1 MSEEA
6 VTLVPA
12 ANNEPAPRTPKTA
25 APKPKSEAKAAQK
38 RPKPGAKARTRKA
51 RAYPAYSF
59 EQSLPLIDAI
69 WKFGAGE
76 PIRRLTLLKEM
87 DKSPT
92 SSIVQNLITNSAKYG
107 LTTGSYIAEWL
118 TPTDE
123 GKKATDPAGE
133 PRDKL
138 HARFA
143 LAMAGIAPF
152 KLLYDT
158 YKGKKLPSHEA
169 MKDVIRASSL
179 KIENEAECLDTFIVN
194 AKFLGLLQT
203 IAGAETLI
211 PIEQVLDEIK
221 SEAPRS
227 HGVARGE
234 DAKPT
239 PVPATQSKTRWS
251 QVCFYIAPIGEEG
264 SEQRKHSDLFL
275 SALVEPALKEFGL
288 EVVRADAIGESGMIT
303 SQTLEHIMRSRLAVV
318 DLSFHNPNAFYE
330 MAVRHCCRLPVIQI
344 TRKQDKLPFD
354 VNQVRTIVID
364 TSDIYTLVPK
374 LETYRSEIAS
384 QVRAVLADHTPASN
398 PISVFFPQ
406 FQPISLKGS

>member
-1 MSEEA
+1 M
-6 VTLVPA
+6 
-12 ANNEPAPRTPKTA
+12 
-25 APKPKSEAKAAQK
+25 
-38 RPKPGAKARTRKA
+38 
-51 RAYPAYSF
+51 
-59 EQSLPLIDAI
+59 
-69 WKFGAGE
+69 
-76 PIRRLTLLKEM
+76 
-87 DKSPT
+87 
-92 SSIVQNLITNSAKYG
+92 VQNLITNSTKYG
-107 LTTGSYIAEWL
+107 LTTGSYVAEWL
-118 TPTDE
+118 APTDT
-123 GKKATDPAGE
+123 GKKATDAAGD
-133 PRDKL
+133 PREKL
-138 HARFA
+138 HARFE
-143 LAMAGIAPF
+143 LAVVGIAPF

-158 YKGKKLPSHEA
+158 YRGKKLPSHEA

-211 PIEQVLDEIK
+211 PIEQVLDDIGDEPRGHA
-221 SEAPRS
+221 EAT
-227 HGVARGE
+227 RGQNG
-234 DAKPT
+234 KPSA
-239 PVPATQSKTRWS
+239 VPASYSKTQWS

-303 SQTLEHIMRSRLAVV
+303 SQTLEHIMCSRLAVV

-344 TRKQDKLPFD
+344 TRKHDKLPFD

-374 LETYRSEIAS
+374 LETSRSEIAS
-384 QVRAVLADHTPASN
+384 QVRAALAENQPASN

-406 FQPISLKGS
+406 FHPISLKGP